1 MKRLR
6 GYGTEESQEDW
17 ELKND
22 LARCESVS
30 EVSGEEFVGGRRRE
44 VDMVIYLVIVAVV
57 IALSSS
63 ARSSGIPIN
72 RCNVAEY

>member
-22 LARCESVS
+22 LARWESVS

-44 VDMVIYLVIVAVV
+44 VDIVIYLVIVAVV
-57 IALSSS
+57 IVLSSS
-63 ARSSGIPIN
+63 ARPSGIPIN
-72 RCNVAEY
+72 TCNIAEY